1 MIHARRHRY
10 RSWDGRQATT
20 LSAEQVLGALGE
32 RLLDGDIERELDRA
46 MYQGIGDPAA
56 DDGGVTGLDQLRN
69 QIRSERAGLQQQL
82 QEQISDGALEQL
94 TETLQENASEGLSEG
109 LSETL
114 RALASS
120 PERIA
125 QVLRDVGAS
134 QRENLQSEIE
144 ALGDGA
150 GAALAAPLN
159 QTLET
164 LSHLLDLDELEH
176 HLRTIRNVADVQN
189 IDLALIAC
197 ALSDEAA
204 SGADRL
210 QRSIAEFQDS
220 GYVRKQGS
228 RATLSARALQKLGD
242 EILQDAF
249 RQLRSRTTGDH
260 ANERTGQRTESSSQ
274 SRAYQFGDPFEL
286 DLGRTVLQAVKRGS
300 GTPVRL
306 SVDDM
311 LVFER
316 EVSSRVATV
325 LAIDLSRSM
334 GERGYLL
341 AAKRLAL
348 ALSTLIQRRF
358 PRDHLHIL
366 GFSHE
371 AREVNMA
378 ELTELTWDRHELG
391 TNVQDALRSSR
402 EMLNRYPGLQHNLI
416 LLTDGEPTAYRAAS
430 GEVRYSEPPSE
441 EALARTYAEAARCQ
455 RAAVDL
461 LVVLLAED
469 ENTVKFVERLARTAG
484 GTHVVC
490 HPDHMAADSLLGYAN
505 KRAQFR

>member
-10 RSWDGRQATT
+10 RSWDGRQATG
-20 LSAEQVLGALGE
+20 LSPEHVLSALGE

-46 MYQGIGDPAA
+46 MYQGIPAPEG
-56 DDGGVTGLDQLRN
+56 DDGVAGLDQLRS

-82 QEQISDGALEQL
+82 QEQPSDDLLEHISDSIQDHV
-94 TETLQENASEGLSEG
+94 SEGLSDG
-109 LSETL
+109 LAETL
-114 RALASS
+114 RALANN
-120 PERIA
+120 PERVS
-125 QVLRDVGAS
+125 QLLRDLDAS
-134 QRENLQSEIE
+134 QRLALHSEIE
-144 ALGDGA
+144 TFHDAA
-150 GAALAAPLN
+150 GTTLSAPLA

-164 LSHLLDLDELEH
+164 LSHLLDLDELEQ

-189 IDLALIAC
+189 IDLDLIAR

-204 SGADRL
+204 FGADRL
-210 QRSIAEFQDS
+210 RHSLSDFQAS

-228 RATLSARALQKLGD
+228 ETRLSARALQRLGD
-242 EILQDAF
+242 DILQDAF
-249 RQLRSRTTGDH
+249 RQLRSRTAGDH
-260 ANERTGQRTESSSQ
+260 ANERTGGRTEPGSQ

-286 DLGRTVLQAVKRGS
+286 DLGRTVLQAVKRAS

-306 SVDDM
+306 TVDDM

-348 ALSTLIQRRF
+348 ALTTLIQRRF

-371 AREVNMA
+371 AREVTMA

-391 TNVQDALRSSR
+391 TNVQDALRASR

-455 RAAVDL
+455 RASVDL
-461 LVVLLAED
+461 LVVVLAED
-469 ENTVKFVERLARTAG
+469 ENTVKFVERLAKTAG
-484 GTHVVC
+484 GAHVVC
-490 HPDHMAADSLLGYAN
+490 HPDQMAAATLMGYAS
-505 KRAQFR
+505 KRARFR